1 MRIINIHEAKTQ
13 LSKLVDEAAK
23 GEPFVI
29 AKAGHPMVKV
39 MSLDAPVGTEIR
51 RTGFLAGEITVPDD
65 FDRMGASEIEDLF
78 GETS

>member
-1 MRIINIHEAKTQ
+1 MRIVNVHEA
-13 LSKLVDEAAK
+13 
-23 GEPFVI
+23 FVI

-51 RTGFLAGEITVPDD
+51 RTGFLAGEITVPED